1 MQLKLG
7 IAKYFEPEKGFD
19 PLHKSGHFEG
29 DILKP
34 KFIEERN
41 AIRDNRMKWPH
52 GAIPYV
58 IANTFDHQERS
69 IIARAIEEYHKNTCI
84 RFFPR
89 NNENDF
95 VFITRKEG
103 CFSMIGRDGG
113 PQLLSL
119 GDGCMFVGIIIHEF
133 MHAVGFWH
141 EQSRADRDNYVTIL
155 WENIQQGQTHNFAK
169 YTDGRLHHLNEP
181 YDYDSIMHYGPYDFT
196 KFRNRPT
203 ILPKQR
209 NALIG
214 QRQGFSQTDVRK
226 INKLYQCNT
235 SHRKMC
241 SDSDNQCRGWAERGE
256 CKKNPKWMLSNCK
269 KSCNQCRSIFV
280 STDAD
285 NTTLLT

>member
-155 WENIQQGQTHNFAK
+155 WENIQQ
-169 YTDGRLHHLNEP
+169 E
-181 YDYDSIMHYGPYDFT
+181 
-196 KFRNRPT
+196 
-203 ILPKQR
+203 
-209 NALIG
+209 
-214 QRQGFSQTDVRK
+214 
-226 INKLYQCNT
+226 
-235 SHRKMC
+235 MC